1 MKATWLNIKRKFRCI
16 VQSHGILKKRFTR
29 LKMAQTDFD
38 IFRASCSWSNKWSQQ
53 IFMYWSIGC
62 QNVLTNL
69 NPRLIDWLLHS
80 TLMGSRLVVMRS
92 SGLLSSRKARL
103 CFALLLVNGL
113 LIVGIFVSAS
123 RRPSESNVFS
133 PSPEA
138 DKTNVPSVGYSPK
151 ERSVI
156 LQSLNVNTIPAD
168 IRDTLLKVHRY
179 LETQTT
185 IDATGKC
192 QFAWK
197 FNSTQNYLDLFTC
210 K

>member
-1 MKATWLNIKRKFRCI
+1 
-16 VQSHGILKKRFTR
+16 
-29 LKMAQTDFD
+29 MAQTDFD
-38 IFRASCSWSNKWSQQ
+38 IVQALCLWSNKWSQQ

-62 QNVLTNL
+62 QNVLTNQS
-69 NPRLIDWLLHS
+69 PFDRLVVALDVY
-80 TLMGSRLVVMRS
+80 GSRLVVMRS

-103 CFALLLVNGL
+103 CFALLLVNVL

-133 PSPEA
+133 PPPEA
-138 DKTNVPSVGYSPK
+138 DKTNVPSVGYTPK
-151 ERSVI
+151 ERSII
-156 LQSLNVNTIPAD
+156 LQSLNVNTIPED
-168 IRDTLLKVHRY
+168 IQDTLLKVHRY

-185 IDATGKC
+185 IDATGTC

-197 FNSTQNYLDLFTC
+197 FNSTKNSLDLFTC

>member
-1 MKATWLNIKRKFRCI
+1 M
-16 VQSHGILKKRFTR
+16 
-29 LKMAQTDFD
+29 
-38 IFRASCSWSNKWSQQ
+38 
-53 IFMYWSIGC
+53 
-62 QNVLTNL
+62 
-69 NPRLIDWLLHS
+69 
-80 TLMGSRLVVMRS
+80 
-92 SGLLSSRKARL
+92 
-103 CFALLLVNGL
+103 CFALLLVNVL

-133 PSPEA
+133 PP
-138 DKTNVPSVGYSPK
+138 PSVGYTPK
-151 ERSVI
+151 EPSI
-156 LQSLNVNTIPAD
+156 TLQSLNVNTIPAD

-185 IDATGKC
+185 IDATAKC

>member
-1 MKATWLNIKRKFRCI
+1 
-16 VQSHGILKKRFTR
+16 
-29 LKMAQTDFD
+29 
-38 IFRASCSWSNKWSQQ
+38 
-53 IFMYWSIGC
+53 
-62 QNVLTNL
+62 
-69 NPRLIDWLLHS
+69 
-80 TLMGSRLVVMRS
+80 MGTRLVVMRS

-103 CFALLLVNGL
+103 CFALLLVNVL

-133 PSPEA
+133 PLPEA
-138 DKTNVPSVGYSPK
+138 DKTNVPSVGYTPK

-185 IDATGKC
+185 IDATGTC